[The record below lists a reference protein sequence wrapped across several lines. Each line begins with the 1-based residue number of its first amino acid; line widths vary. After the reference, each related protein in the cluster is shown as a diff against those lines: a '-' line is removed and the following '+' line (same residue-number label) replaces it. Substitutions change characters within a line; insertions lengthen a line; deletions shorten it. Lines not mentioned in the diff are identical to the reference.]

1 MTTSIRSK
9 AQKITYKNT
18 VKEIQRAF
26 VKIKDIGKKL
36 SIKNLKIALK
46 IYKNK
51 KKRPALLSGN
61 LILTL

>member
-26 VKIKDIGKKL
+26 VKIKDIEKEKKL
-36 SIKNLKIALK
+36 SIKTVKIALK
-46 IYKNK
+46 IYKIK
-51 KKRPALLSGN
+51 KETCPFIGK
-61 LILTL
+61 I